1 MDTHYSRRPLSR
13 FLVTYRVA
21 GKEYQITMRGI
32 SAMHI
37 RLAWDR
43 PGSVL
48 LRVEECDGH
57 GQPLE

>member
-1 MDTHYSRRPLSR
+1 MDTLPPRRPLAR
-13 FLVTYRVA
+13 FLVTYRVQ
-21 GKEYQITMRGI
+21 GREYQITMRGV

-43 PGSVL
+43 PGSKL
-48 LRVEECDGH
+48 LRVEECDEH